1 MQIHEVSTCASL
13 RSDKNPK
20 ICTLQINPDGHC
32 LFSAIADQLTV
43 LNILPANEVNYA
55 TIRAAASS
63 YISQHPDDFL
73 PFIPSISGEDG
84 VGATEHSGLMDARQ
98 FEQYCL
104 AIRDTG
110 AWGGE
115 PEILALSRAY
125 NVPIQ
130 VIQAGTPSVVTHTP
144 DGNSLEKVARDAKI
158 VRISFHRRM
167 YGLGEVG
174 GPKHYVHLWF

>member
-1 MQIHEVSTCASL
+1 M
-13 RSDKNPK
+13 N
-20 ICTLQINPDGHC
+20 
-32 LFSAIADQLTV
+32 
-43 LNILPANEVNYA
+43 
-55 TIRAAASS
+55 
-63 YISQHPDDFL
+63 
-73 PFIPSISGEDG
+73 
-84 VGATEHSGLMDARQ
+84 ARQ
-98 FEQYCL
+98 FKQYCST
-104 AIRDTG
+104 IKDTA

-144 DGNSLEKVARDAKI
+144 DGNLPDNLARDAKI

-174 GPKHYVHLWF
+174 GSEKSAPLVLTYSSTTILYDPRMFSPLSQIKFT

>member
-1 MQIHEVSTCASL
+1 MNT
-13 RSDKNPK
+13 
-20 ICTLQINPDGHC
+20 
-32 LFSAIADQLTV
+32 
-43 LNILPANEVNYA
+43 
-55 TIRAAASS
+55 
-63 YISQHPDDFL
+63 
-73 PFIPSISGEDG
+73 
-84 VGATEHSGLMDARQ
+84 RQ
-98 FEQYCL
+98 FAQYCL
-104 AIRDTG
+104 TIKDTA

-144 DGNSLEKVARDAKI
+144 DDNLPDNLSRDGKT

-174 GPKHYVHLWF
+174 GSEKFNAPGSNL

>member
-1 MQIHEVSTCASL
+1 
-13 RSDKNPK
+13 
-20 ICTLQINPDGHC
+20 
-32 LFSAIADQLTV
+32 
-43 LNILPANEVNYA
+43 
-55 TIRAAASS
+55 
-63 YISQHPDDFL
+63 
-73 PFIPSISGEDG
+73 
-84 VGATEHSGLMDARQ
+84 MDARQ

-104 AIRDTG
+104 TIKDTA

-125 NVPIQ
+125 NVTIQ

-144 DGNSLEKVARDAKI
+144 HDNFSKRDAKI

-174 GPKHYVHLWF
+174 GSEKFSAPGSNP

>member
-1 MQIHEVSTCASL
+1 
-13 RSDKNPK
+13 
-20 ICTLQINPDGHC
+20 
-32 LFSAIADQLTV
+32 
-43 LNILPANEVNYA
+43 
-55 TIRAAASS
+55 
-63 YISQHPDDFL
+63 
-73 PFIPSISGEDG
+73 
-84 VGATEHSGLMDARQ
+84 MDARR

-104 AIRDTG
+104 AIRDT
-110 AWGGE
+110 ATWGGE

-144 DGNSLEKVARDAKI
+144 DGNLLDDLSRDAKI

-174 GPKHYVHLWF
+174 VFEKVQHSWLPITL